1 MLLECCKQCMS
12 DFMISNDLLFFFT
25 EQTILFLFSGKYN
38 LYRTDQILLG
48 NQTSAISD
56 GGQRSL
62 IYNIGKIRTN
72 RT

>member
-1 MLLECCKQCMS
+1 MS
-12 DFMISNDLLFFFT
+12 DFMISNDLFFFFA
-25 EQTILFLFSGKYN
+25 EQTILFLFAGKYN

-56 GGQRSL
+56 GCQRSL
-62 IYNIGKIRTN
+62 IYDICKIRTN